1 MKKIFSLLLGGIIL
15 ISSLMPFIAEAD
27 NSYDAIID
35 EVIGKVMEKKA
46 KGDSFYYDLMVKY
59 KDRIVDKDIL
69 PILYND
75 VLTDT
80 QRAKIENEYGN
91 VMDEFNNISDSDIEN
106 IKNKI
111 NAVVSNSGGSSTGGG
126 GSSATRPK
134 EDDKKEDKTE
144 EVKKPEENKQDE
156 IEETVIK
163 ADFTDISSLW
173 QEAQDA
179 INFMADRGVLQGKAK
194 GIFAPNDSITR
205 AEFAKTVVVL
215 LELENDITTA
225 GRDFKDVDKDEWYH
239 EYIQI
244 AFKHGI
250 IEGRN
255 EETFSP
261 NDFITRQE
269 MAVMAA
275 RIMELTDN
283 MEILLPLQIKEMIQA
298 YGDNTQIADW
308 AEVGMALAVKNKII
322 RGKEGE
328 RLAPKDNATRA
339 EAVVILK
346 RLYDFL
352 KSRYINYN

>member
-1 MKKIFSLLLGGIIL
+1 
-15 ISSLMPFIAEAD
+15 
-27 NSYDAIID
+27 
-35 EVIGKVMEKKA
+35 
-46 KGDSFYYDLMVKY
+46 
-59 KDRIVDKDIL
+59 
-69 PILYND
+69 
-75 VLTDT
+75 
-80 QRAKIENEYGN
+80 
-91 VMDEFNNISDSDIEN
+91 
-106 IKNKI
+106 
-111 NAVVSNSGGSSTGGG
+111 
-126 GSSATRPK
+126 
-134 EDDKKEDKTE
+134 
-144 EVKKPEENKQDE
+144 
-156 IEETVIK
+156 
-163 ADFTDISSLW
+163 
-173 QEAQDA
+173 
-179 INFMADRGVLQGKAK
+179 MADRGVLQGKAK

>member
-1 MKKIFSLLLGGIIL
+1 MKKIFMLLLGSIIL
-15 ISSLMPFIAEAD
+15 VSSLVPFVAEA
-27 NSYDAIID
+27 NSFYDEIID
-35 EVIGKVMEKKA
+35 EVIDKVMEKKA
-46 KGDSFYYDLMVKY
+46 QGNSLYYNLMVEY
-59 KDRIVDKDIL
+59 KDEINKDIL
-69 PILYND
+69 PTLYD
-75 VLTDT
+75 MLSDA
-80 QRAKIENEYGN
+80 QKAKIENEYGN
-91 VMDEFNNISDSDIEN
+91 VMDELNNISDSDIEN

-144 EVKKPEENKQDE
+144 EVQKPEEKQDE
-156 IEETVIK
+156 VEETVIK
-163 ADFTDISSLW
+163 VDFTDISSLW

-215 LELENDITTA
+215 LELDNDITTV

-244 AFKHGI
+244 AFKYGI
-250 IEGRN
+250 IEGRD

-261 NDFITRQE
+261 NDLITRQE
-269 MAVMAA
+269 MAVMVA

-283 MEILLPLQIKEMIQA
+283 MEILSPLQAKEMIQA

-322 RGKEGE
+322 QGKDEK
-328 RLAPKDNATRA
+328 RLAPRDNATRA
-339 EAVVILK
+339 EAVVIIK
-346 RLYDFL
+346 RLYDL
-352 KSRYINYN
+352 LDN